1 MTNKIAMVSK
11 KKKKIKVKNVEK
23 RPLYVEKKPIV
34 CGITQAKMFFP
45 GRDYTKHLYMSEEFS
60 DGTKQAAI

>member
-1 MTNKIAMVSK
+1 M
-11 KKKKIKVKNVEK
+11 EK

-45 GRDYTKHLYMSEEFS
+45 GRDYTKHRYMSEEFS
-60 DGTKQAAI
+60 DGMKQAAI